1 MLTIPWSGC
10 SRPATRRKVVVLPAP
25 LGPSS
30 TKNSPLPIDRER
42 SSTASTSRK
51 RLVTPLRVTS
61 AMGHFLAHDERAFA
75 GQQPLRMAV
84 VEQRALDAEGEAD
97 GRVKRHDGVLV
108 DTHPHSRPSSSR
120 TTCSGRT
127 PRTAL
132 SQPCRQRDTG
142 TAAPASRTS
151 VAPGGTGASTGRKFI
166 GGLPMKEPTKTVSG
180 R

>member
-97 GRVKRHDGVLV
+97 GRVKRHDVVLF
-108 DTHPHSRPSSSR
+108 DTNPHDTRGGFDHQYLVR
-120 TTCSGRT
+120 AQVFVGHDT
-127 PRTAL
+127 PA
-132 SQPCRQRDTG
+132 QPAVVVENDVLGTHAEERD
-142 TAAPASRTS
+142 
-151 VAPGGTGASTGRKFI
+151 
-166 GGLPMKEPTKTVSG
+166 
-180 R
+180 